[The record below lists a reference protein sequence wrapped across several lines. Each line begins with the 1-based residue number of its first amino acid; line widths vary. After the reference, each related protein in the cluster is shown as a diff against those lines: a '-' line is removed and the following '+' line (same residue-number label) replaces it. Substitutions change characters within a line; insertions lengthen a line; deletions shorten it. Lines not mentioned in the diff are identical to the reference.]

1 MAIVHTRHRP
11 LAGIKELDAMSKR
24 QWRPALHKA
33 VTPWLSRA
41 YGTLAPARHD
51 EKRDGFDALVA
62 SWNIH
67 KCIGLDGIF
76 DPDRTLAVIAEL
88 GADLLALQEVDK
100 RFGARSGLLDMRA
113 LHDECG
119 LVPIPLRPT
128 GKGHGWHGN
137 LVLCREGL
145 VRSARQM
152 ALPGVE
158 ARGALIVDLEM
169 TAGPLRLVAAHL
181 GLLRHS
187 RARQVQAILAAIAT
201 DPETPTL
208 LAGDLNEWRLGPRSS
223 LLGLSQAFGVSAPPM
238 PTFPADYPVL
248 ALDRLMANQH
258 GMLAHATVH
267 HSPLSRLASDHL
279 PLKAWVKLPG
289 KDADRA

>member
-1 MAIVHTRHRP
+1 
-11 LAGIKELDAMSKR
+11 MSKR

-33 VTPWLSRA
+33 VTPWLTRA
-41 YGTLAPARHD
+41 YGVANHPATTHEGPD
-51 EKRDGFDALVA
+51 EFDALIA

-76 DPDRTLAVIAEL
+76 DPGRTLAVISEL

-100 RFGARSGLLDMRA
+100 RFGKRGGLLDLRA
-113 LHDECG
+113 LRDNCG
-119 LVPIPLRPT
+119 LVPIPLTPT
-128 GKGHGWHGN
+128 GTGHGWHGN

-152 ALPGVE
+152 ALPGME

-169 TAGPLRLVAAHL
+169 ASGPLRLVAAHL

-187 RARQVQAILAAIAT
+187 RARQVQAILGAIAT
-201 DPETPTL
+201 EPEMPTL

-223 LLGLSQAFGVSAPPM
+223 LLGLAHAFSVSAPPM

-258 GMLAHATVH
+258 GLLARAAVH
-267 HSPLSRLASDHL
+267 HSPLARLASDHL
-279 PLKAWVKLPG
+279 PLKAWVRLPG
-289 KDADRA
+289 GALEA